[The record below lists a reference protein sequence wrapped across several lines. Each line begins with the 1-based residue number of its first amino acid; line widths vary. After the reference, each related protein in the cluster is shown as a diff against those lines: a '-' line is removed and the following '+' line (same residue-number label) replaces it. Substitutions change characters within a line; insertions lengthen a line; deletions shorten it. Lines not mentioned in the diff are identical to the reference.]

1 MDATALGRGSNRSG
15 CGIGRRRRSLGVSG
29 LGARS
34 RRRSLGVSSRSR
46 CGIGRGLRGGS
57 RRSGLLGR
65 VLLGGLADPFANQ
78 SGASDSFVLGQLA
91 AVDGGDDVDD
101 RNAFC
106 DAALVLLDADFAV
119 AFADLGALALQ
130 PLASE
135 IVDKAGRG

>member
-1 MDATALGRGSNRSG
+1 MRDWPR
-15 CGIGRRRRSLGVSG
+15 
-29 LGARS
+29 
-34 RRRSLGVSSRSR
+34 
-46 CGIGRGLRGGS
+46 
-57 RRSGLLGR
+57 
-65 VLLGGLADPFANQ
+65 LGGLADPFANQ

-135 IVDKAGRG
+135 IVDGLALFGRREVARSGRLDLEVALIGVVNDHVGVAGIFGRIDGVLAVGIDDKHLLHN